1 MNGSVYKSPESDVLN
16 YEDVKYKNKLI
27 YVLLLLMFFSKFFVV
42 YLLFAYVLPSL
53 EGRQVNV
60 VYSQLIHQYAYF
72 FISLLCV
79 IGLLFR
85 VKLAYFIFL
94 VSFLVNLAI
103 YIVLG
108 TSVYQSI
115 YDPILL
121 LVFTLLVIYIKPN
134 IWREKFVK

>member
-1 MNGSVYKSPESDVLN
+1 MLN